1 MLEGVLI
8 VIFALCVAFVF
19 NEGLWGAAVLFFNV
33 LMAAVLATTLFEPVA
48 NLLESMLPSLTY
60 FMDFVAIWLTFAVC
74 LTVLRLSTDLIARHR
89 VRFKKPVDLAGGVF
103 FAAWIGWLMV
113 QFSLF
118 TMHLSP
124 LARNFMGFQEKPE
137 TRMFFGLAP
146 DRNWLAF
153 THKQTKDGTFMRTP
167 PPSDPN
173 AYVFDPQGDL
183 ILKYGTRRQQ
193 FSKEPSMSVK

>member
-1 MLEGVLI
+1 MIEGVLI

-33 LMAAVLATTLFEPVA
+33 LLAAVLATMLFEPVA
-48 NLLESMLPSLTY
+48 NLLDSMMPGLTY
-60 FMDFVAIWLTFAVC
+60 FADFVGIWLSFAVC

-89 VRFKKPVDLAGGVF
+89 VRFKKPVDLAGGIF

-113 QFSLF
+113 QFTLF

-153 THKQTKDGTFMRTP
+153 MQKQTKEGAFMRAP
-167 PPSDPN
+167 PPGDPN

-193 FSKEPSMSVK
+193 FSREQNLSAK

>member
-19 NEGLWGAAVLFFNV
+19 NEGLWGTAVLFFNV
-33 LMAAVLATTLFEPVA
+33 LLAAVLATTLFEPVA

-74 LTVLRLSTDLIARHR
+74 LTVLRLSTDLIA
-89 VRFKKPVDLAGGVF
+89 L
-103 FAAWIGWLMV
+103 
-113 QFSLF
+113 
-118 TMHLSP
+118 HLSP
-124 LARNFMGFQEKPE
+124 LARNFMGFQEKPDA
-137 TRMFFGLAP
+137 RMFFGLAP

-153 THKQTKDGTFMRTP
+153 MHKQTKDGTFMRTP